1 MTSVPVAQAVVSNM
15 HAVLYI
21 RHTLCCV
28 IVLGVMIVTVSFTS
42 TFHHRARVTQPMATS
57 ETTTAMKVPHRDVR
71 QQHTDDT
78 HIIVHDWLAHTKTE
92 RQAAVKSSLFT
103 HDDICS
109 LMPVYRPSAQCR
121 DLDRL
126 GELGDGGKW
135 VCGMHG
141 ALDHRRVVYSFGS
154 NYQVSAVLDIDGSV
168 IRVGISAI
176 TIGRQAPALPRA
188 FMHESDLILPT
199 FITDWL

>member
-1 MTSVPVAQAVVSNM
+1 MQPRAYM
-15 HAVLYI
+15 RHAV
-21 RHTLCCV
+21 TLLLLV
-28 IVLGVMIVTVSFTS
+28 GLVLIMALSSTMLTNTMRRTAADVSLPS
-42 TFHHRARVTQPMATS
+42 
-57 ETTTAMKVPHRDVR
+57 HRDVR
-71 QQHTDDT
+71 QQPTDDT

-121 DLDRL
+121 DLDRI

-176 TIGRQAPALPRA
+176 TIDRQAPALPRA